1 MPLDLN
7 GAVGPYRVNAGPSGP
22 IKTRYGMT
30 RTSLQTGGH
39 PPSRLTLRDLGVTL
53 DGRDVLV
60 GLSLDLSFQRLGV
73 VGRNGSGKST
83 LARVIAGLVPATQG
97 AATLDGADMARDRRA
112 ALSGV
117 GILFQNPDHQIIF
130 PTVAEEI
137 AFGLAQ
143 LGRSKHEAEIEA
155 RQTLARFSKE
165 PWADVPV
172 STLSHGQKHL
182 VCLMAIVA
190 MNPRCLILDEP
201 FAGLDIPT
209 KAQLMRYLAMFAG
222 TIIHISHD
230 PADLAGS
237 DQLLWLE
244 KGRVE
249 RVGAYDGVNTAYLD
263 EMRQQG
269 ERDDISDLPG

>member
-1 MPLDLN
+1 MC
-7 GAVGPYRVNAGPSGP
+7 SW
-22 IKTRYGMT
+22 
-30 RTSLQTGGH
+30 
-39 PPSRLTLRDLGVTL
+39 
-53 DGRDVLV
+53 

-143 LGRSKHEAEIEA
+143 LGRSKREAEAEA
-155 RQTLARFSKE
+155 CQTLARFSKE

-237 DQLLWLE
+237 DPACSGS
-244 KGRVE
+244 KRG
-249 RVGAYDGVNTAYLD
+249 GSNGSGPMTA
-263 EMRQQG
+263 
-269 ERDDISDLPG
+269 